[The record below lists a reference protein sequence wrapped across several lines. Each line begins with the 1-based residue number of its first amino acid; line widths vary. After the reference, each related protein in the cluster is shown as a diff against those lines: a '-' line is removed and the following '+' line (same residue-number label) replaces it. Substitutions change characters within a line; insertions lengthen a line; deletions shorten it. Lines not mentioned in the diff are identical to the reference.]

1 MLVTV
6 LAAAACGTSRAPLL
20 GAQVVDGEVVVTSA
34 CFDHLEIDARLV
46 ADEAG
51 EQIVVDDLTG
61 SGGSPDE
68 DCASGAS
75 TGLAAGPDVVD
86 VEAGTRWALV
96 GGDYRQVEY
105 CGPTTRR
112 CVPFPTE
119 VVPPTC
125 SDESVR
131 FATVGMRG
139 GVHPVETLRCEG
151 GWALVE
157 LDTCDGDRGQD
168 GTSCADRGAVRVL
181 LVSDGERWLDSG
193 FDARWQCPDPA
204 RRSGVPDLPDW
215 ACTED

>member
-1 MLVTV
+1 VAALAT
-6 LAAAACGTSRAPLL
+6 LAALAAVTSCGSSRAPLV
-20 GAQVVDGEVVVTSA
+20 GVQVVDGEVVVTSA
-34 CFDHLEIDARLV
+34 CFDELGVVARLV
-46 ADEAG
+46 TDEVG
-51 EQIVVDDLTG
+51 DQIVVDDLAG

-75 TGLAAGPDVVD
+75 TGLAPGPDVVD
-86 VEAGTRWALV
+86 LEAGVRWALV
-96 GGDYRQVEY
+96 GDGYRQVEY

-119 VVPPTC
+119 EVPPSC
-125 SDESVR
+125 SAESLR
-131 FATVGMRG
+131 FATVGMYG

-151 GWALVE
+151 RWALVE
-157 LDTCDGDRGQD
+157 LDTRPDRGL
-168 GTSCADRGAVRVL
+168 TRVL
-181 LVSDGERWLDSG
+181 LVSDGARWLDSG